1 MGDVNGDG
9 QITILDA
16 LMMLQAINGYIPS
29 LTDEQ
34 FKRADLNG
42 NENLEAAE
50 VFTIL
55 RYVNGEIGSVTM
67 Q

>member
-1 MGDVNGDG
+1 
-9 QITILDA
+9 
-16 LMMLQAINGYIPS
+16 MMLQAINGYIPS

-34 FKRADLNG
+34 FKCADLNG